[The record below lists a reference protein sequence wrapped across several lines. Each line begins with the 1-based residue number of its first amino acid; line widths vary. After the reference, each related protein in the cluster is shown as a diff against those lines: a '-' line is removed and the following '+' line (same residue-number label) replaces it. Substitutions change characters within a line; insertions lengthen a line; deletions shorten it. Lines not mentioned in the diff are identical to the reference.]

1 MATKFVLD
9 THALVWFVTGDAR
22 LGRQARAVMSD
33 PVAEMLLPT
42 TALAEACYII
52 ERGRT
57 SVPTPLDLF
66 RALRGDKRI
75 RIAPLTAAV
84 VRRTLAMTAIP
95 EMHDR
100 QIAATAL
107 RVIDRGGAAVLLT
120 KDAQITA
127 SKLVPVM
134 W

>member
-33 PVAEMLLPT
+33 PAAEMLLPT

-75 RIAPLTAAV
+75 RIAP
-84 VRRTLAMTAIP
+84 
-95 EMHDR
+95 
-100 QIAATAL
+100 
-107 RVIDRGGAAVLLT
+107 
-120 KDAQITA
+120 
-127 SKLVPVM
+127 
-134 W
+134 

>member
-1 MATKFVLD
+1 MAIEFVLD

-22 LGRQARAVMSD
+22 LGAQARAVMSD
-33 PVAEMLLPT
+33 PAVQMLLPV
-42 TALAEACYII
+42 TALAEACYIVD
-52 ERGRT
+52 RGRT
-57 SVPTPLDLF
+57 SIPTPLDLF
-66 RALRGDKRI
+66 KALRGDKRI

-84 VRRTLAMTAIP
+84 VRRTLAMSAIP

-107 RVIDRGGAAVLLT
+107 RVIDRGGTAVLLT
-120 KDAQITA
+120 KDASITA
-127 SKLVPVM
+127 SGLVPVM